1 MAESISLAQL
11 AAWVRAFAALIEQNA
26 QYLTELDSAIG
37 DADHGTNM
45 KRGMK
50 AVVESLDSTT
60 PETADALFKQVGMKL
75 VSAVGG
81 ASGPLYGTLF
91 LRMGVSL
98 GAVADTS
105 PQDFAAALR
114 AGLDG
119 VVARG
124 KAQLED
130 KTMVDALTP
139 AVEALERA
147 LAAGSPLQEGLAA
160 TVSAAEKGRD
170 SVTPLVARKGR
181 ASYLGERSAGHQDP
195 GATSTTLLLQ
205 AAADSLAG

>member
-11 AAWVRAFAALIEQNA
+11 AAWVRAFAGLIEQNA

-50 AVVESLDSTT
+50 AVVESLDSAT

-130 KTMVDALTP
+130 KTRVDALTP
-139 AVEALERA
+139 AVDALEQA
-147 LAAGSPLQEGLAA
+147 LAGGSPLQEGLAA